1 MSLASSLPD
10 PTLTQALLDAIQEF
24 IVMKDGENRWLIVNR
39 IVLEAYGLQ
48 GVDYV
53 GKTDEDMVAF
63 SPQFADAFAYNIRTD
78 EQAWQKGAAL
88 MIEKSFM
95 GRDGRLNT
103 WEVVKTPFFDAAGR
117 RERLVIV
124 SRNITERMDAQ
135 QAQRESEHKYRLIA
149 ENMSDVIG
157 VFEVDGSLRY
167 VSPSLGP
174 VLGYRAAAADAE
186 SVMRIVHADDQPAM
200 RRAFRLLVDGHAA
213 QQKVEGRLLTAA
225 GRYLWFE
232 VGFSTVHGAD
242 GQALEGVVFAC
253 RDITARKEHD
263 QLLGRMANQDPLTGV
278 HNRRY
283 LLDQLQQRLAPCEP
297 VARGFAVVYLDLDRF
312 KSINDSLGHD
322 IGDELLC
329 QVVERLRQGLR
340 ANDLLA
346 RIGGDEF
353 VVVLDDVDQVQARQ
367 IAERLCA
374 TLRDGWQLSCGSLR
388 TTSSMGVALY
398 PRDGDSAHALLRRA
412 DEALYAAKRA
422 GRSQVKFIGE
432 VAAS

>member
-1 MSLASSLPD
+1 MSLATSLPD
-10 PTLTQALLDAIQEF
+10 PALTQALLDAIQEF

-39 IVLEAYGLQ
+39 IVLEAYGLV

-53 GKTDEDMVAF
+53 GKHDNDLIAY
-63 SPQFADAFAYNIRTD
+63 SPKFAEAFAYNIRTD
-78 EQAWQKGAAL
+78 EQAWAKGSAL
-88 MIEKSFM
+88 MVEKSFT
-95 GRDGRLNT
+95 GPDGRLNT
-103 WEVVKTPFFDAAGR
+103 WEVIKTPYFDAAGR

-124 SRNITERMDAQ
+124 SRNITERMEAQ
-135 QAQRESEHKYRLIA
+135 KAMYESERKYRLIA

-157 VFEVDGSLRY
+157 VFDVDGSLNY
-167 VSPSLGP
+167 VSSSLEP
-174 VLGYRAAAADAE
+174 VLGYRAATADAE
-186 SVMRIVHADDQPAM
+186 SVMRIVHVDDQPAM
-200 RRAFRLLVDGHAA
+200 RRAFLSLVERQAV

-232 VGFSTVHGAD
+232 VGFSIVLAAD
-242 GQALEGVVFAC
+242 GQTLEGVVFAC
-253 RDITARKEHD
+253 RDITARKDHD
-263 QLLGRMANQDPLTGV
+263 QLMRLMADQDPLTGV
-278 HNRRY
+278 HNRRF
-283 LLDQLQQRLAPCEP
+283 LLDQLQQRLAPSEP
-297 VARGFAVVYLDLDRF
+297 AGRGFAVVYLDLDRF

-340 ANDLLA
+340 GNDLLA

-353 VVVLDDVDQVQARQ
+353 VVVLDDVDQAQARQ

-374 TLRDGWQLSCGSLR
+374 TLREGWQLSCGSLQ

-398 PRDGDSAHALLRRA
+398 RRDGDSAHTLLRRA

-422 GRSQVKFIGE
+422 GRSQVKFICE
-432 VAAS
+432 VAVS